1 MSAGALGRTA
11 IVLLIGQIT
20 VAPADRQLRTEHYS
34 RIAGDDV
41 IRQFWTFDGK
51 RRGAPLR
58 DGVAL
63 TKRRDQAI
71 RRTGRNR
78 AIYGLGQA
86 PER

>member
-1 MSAGALGRTA
+1 MTQNLQQDTGVSAGALGRTA

-20 VAPADRQLRTEHYS
+20 VAPADRQLRAERYS
-34 RIAGDDV
+34 RIAGDGV
-41 IRQFWTFDGK
+41 IHQFWTSDGK

-71 RRTGRNR
+71 R
-78 AIYGLGQA
+78 
-86 PER
+86 